1 MFVGLDAVLFLV
13 IIGIGVGGV
22 EIIGVDCE
30 DDIFSFFLAQVLL
43 ANQPVAVVNEGFDI
57 VLEDDDA

>member
-1 MFVGLDAVLFLV
+1 MFVGFDAVLFLV

-30 DDIFSFFLAQVLL
+30 DDIFSFFSLVFL
-43 ANQPVAVVNEGFDI
+43 ANQPIAVVKEGFDV

>member
-1 MFVGLDAVLFLV
+1 MFVGFDAVLFLV

-30 DDIFSFFLAQVLL
+30 DDIFSFFSQVLL
-43 ANQPVAVVNEGFDI
+43 ANQPVAVVNEGFDV

>member
-30 DDIFSFFLAQVLL
+30 DDIFSFFSQVLL
-43 ANQPVAVVNEGFDI
+43 ANQPVAVVNEGFDV

>member
-1 MFVGLDAVLFLV
+1 MFVGFDAVLFLV

-30 DDIFSFFLAQVLL
+30 DDIFSFFSLFFL
-43 ANQPVAVVNEGFDI
+43 ANQPIAVVNEGFDV